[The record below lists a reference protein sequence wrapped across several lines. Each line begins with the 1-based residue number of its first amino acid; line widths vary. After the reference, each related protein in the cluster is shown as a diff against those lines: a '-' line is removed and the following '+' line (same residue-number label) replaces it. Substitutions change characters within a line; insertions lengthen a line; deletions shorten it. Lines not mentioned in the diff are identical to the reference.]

1 MPNYTEDD
9 LEHLEESAEMARPG
23 HQAQALALVAG
34 VLERNAI
41 AYGVMGGMN
50 FYLRGSGRTTG
61 DVDIAVDNPPRME
74 ALLSIFNSHRSTRLT
89 FKVDLGM
96 LMDAIRESMPAVCA
110 KIGDEMDGDSSE
122 MQWVSGVARIVVDIR
137 GQLVQLDLKPKGSE
151 GHLIPRDIAS
161 SVERMSFTVTQI
173 SFQCDML
180 AIGPLV
186 AAKLKSHYNRETRA
200 DYQDLVFIVSSSRYA
215 PQVRQAS
222 GSYRSEWTDFFLETA
237 LQNDAHLEQSIRW
250 AFNMPR
256 SRSNSGR

>member
-61 DVDIAVDNPPRME
+61 DVDIAVD
-74 ALLSIFNSHRSTRLT
+74 
-89 FKVDLGM
+89 LGM

-122 MQWVSGVARIVVDIR
+122 SRPTTSGASD
-137 GQLVQLDLKPKGSE
+137 E
-151 GHLIPRDIAS
+151 RD
-161 SVERMSFTVTQI
+161 T
-173 SFQCDML
+173 CC
-180 AIGPLV
+180 
-186 AAKLKSHYNRETRA
+186 
-200 DYQDLVFIVSSSRYA
+200 
-215 PQVRQAS
+215 
-222 GSYRSEWTDFFLETA
+222 
-237 LQNDAHLEQSIRW
+237 
-250 AFNMPR
+250 
-256 SRSNSGR
+256 